1 MAERRKLGDAIKFSP
16 EKIAFIEG
24 KADERTQSPS
34 QTTPGNFPE
43 KTIDVKTVKS
53 GEHSLATNEKPQ
65 RRNARFRQNRD
76 FPAAS
81 EVLDQVLVPVTIRLQ
96 HRTSQAL
103 KRAYLEQKLRHAKP
117 DTLQEIGE
125 EAISD
130 WLLRSGYLD
139 H

>member
-1 MAERRKLGDAIKFSP
+1 MAERRTLGDAIKFSP
-16 EKIAFIEG
+16 EKMAFIEG
-24 KADERTQSPS
+24 KPDEKPKLPS
-34 QTTPGNFPE
+34 QTTPGNLPE
-43 KTIDVKTVKS
+43 KTIDVRTDKS
-53 GEHSLATNEKPQ
+53 GENTLATNERPQ
-65 RRNARFRQNRD
+65 RRNSRSRQNREI
-76 FPAAS
+76 PAAS